1 MTASNPDA
9 AAKPDWS
16 LAGLRFGA
24 VLALPVLPGMI
35 AFGIAV
41 GATAARKGFSL
52 VDSVLMNALVYGGAS
67 QMVAMEVW
75 PDRITLASL
84 AALALLTATVNARML
99 LIGASLRPWLGPLP
113 SWQAYPMLHLSTDPG
128 WLIAMRYRAEGGND
142 AAVFLGASL
151 LVWAAWMAATTAGY
165 LMGALVSD
173 PRRIGLDLVMPIFFA
188 AMLVPLWRGGR
199 RVFAWGVA
207 GAVALA
213 TEHLVSGWWFVV
225 TGAIAGSLAVG
236 FADE

>member
-1 MTASNPDA
+1 MTASNPAA

-24 VLALPVLPGMI
+24 LLALPVLPGMI

-128 WLIAMRYRAEGGND
+128 WLIAMR
-142 AAVFLGASL
+142 F
-151 LVWAAWMAATTAGY
+151 
-165 LMGALVSD
+165 
-173 PRRIGLDLVMPIFFA
+173 
-188 AMLVPLWRGGR
+188 PLWRGR
-199 RVFAWGVA
+199 RRAFAWGVA
-207 GAVALA
+207 GAVALL
-213 TEHLVSGWWFVV
+213 TEYLVSGWWFVV
-225 TGAIAGSLAVG
+225 TGAIAGSVAEG